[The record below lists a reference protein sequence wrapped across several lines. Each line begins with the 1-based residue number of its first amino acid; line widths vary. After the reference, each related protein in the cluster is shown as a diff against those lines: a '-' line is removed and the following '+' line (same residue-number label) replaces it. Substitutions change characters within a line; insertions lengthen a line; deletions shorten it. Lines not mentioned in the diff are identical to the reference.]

1 MTAAMKFYQPGR
13 PELHGCESTVKF
25 IERIAELIHA
35 FNSRTGKSA
44 IRKENSPEKK
54 VMCF

>member
-1 MTAAMKFYQPGR
+1 MKFYQEGR
-13 PELHGCESTVKF
+13 PEFHGCESTVKF